1 MREYII
7 SVLDF
12 TLGEIDIFRNW
23 IKTGKDVDA
32 EVRDLI
38 NQRGHNISNC
48 QYMYSLAGRT
58 KFKIDL

>member
-23 IKTGKDVDA
+23 IKTGRDVDA
-32 EVRDLI
+32 DVRDFI
-38 NQRGHNISNC
+38 SQRGHTISNC